1 MPVRPAVMSL
11 SPAQSLP
18 QQLGAL
24 QALMRACRRCQEAG
38 FPVQGPAVFAGSER
52 ARVMVIGQAPAAAD
66 LRAGS
71 VPWSGAAGGRLRSW
85 LAQAG
90 WTSAELEELFYFTA
104 LTRCYPGRQAGGHG
118 DRPPSAQEI
127 ALCAPYLQQEL
138 DLIQPRIIILVGKL
152 ALTYFIG
159 AGSLSDHVGKAYR
172 AGEVPARPAFYR
184 VPADAWLVPLPHPSG
199 ASIWPNQP
207 ANRPKLEGAI
217 AVLRALRASEIWT
230 AYVKGEKV

>member
-1 MPVRPAVMSL
+1 MPL
-11 SPAQSLP
+11 SPVQSLP
-18 QQLGAL
+18 RQLDAL
-24 QALMRACRRCQEAG
+24 QALMRVCRRCQEAG
-38 FPVQGPAVFAGSER
+38 FLVQGPAVFAGSER

-71 VPWSGAAGGRLRSW
+71 IPWSGSAGGRLRSW

-90 WTSAELEELFYFTA
+90 WTSTELDELFYFTA

-152 ALTYFIG
+152 ALAYFIG
-159 AGSLSDHVGKAYR
+159 AGSLSDHVGRAYR
-172 AGEVPARPAFYR
+172 ASDVPDRPAHYR
-184 VPADAWLVPLPHPSG
+184 VPADVWLVPFPHPSG
-199 ASIWPNQP
+199 ASVWPNQP
-207 ANRPKLEGAI
+207 ANRQKLEQAI
-217 AVLRALRASEIWT
+217 VALRALRASEVWT
-230 AYVKGEKV
+230 ANVKGERV